1 MSAVPV
7 RPTPRTAKA
16 IRSLQMPAFWLLAGL
31 LVICGAQLLGIFDKA
46 YGKWPTATL
55 TAIVLFGLYAV
66 PFWLFIASLD
76 FLEREPWLLLA
87 TAFAWGAAVAPIVS
101 IPGNQAVH
109 DLLSKLV
116 SPQFAAA
123 WGSAIAGST
132 IEELLKGL
140 GVIVLVLIARAQ
152 INSVLDGMVY
162 GALVGLG
169 FQVVEDIIYAVNA
182 VAVAGQGDE
191 VGPVISTVFLRGFLA
206 GPWSHTIFSALVG
219 GGIAYFLVHRE
230 RSTLNRLAGAAVGFG
245 GAWLLHFLWNSP
257 LLADGIGGGA
267 GGILLGL
274 LIKGIP
280 ALLLVL
286 SLAWL
291 ARAREARFYLAEL
304 GAVADPQIATAA
316 EVGTLA
322 DPRMRLR
329 ARHHGKKVA
338 GGKGRRA
345 VRALQRAQC
354 RYAVELSRA
363 RALAGGPGAPMTV
376 DVRADPVVGR
386 ARSAVL
392 EARNRLA
399 GLGVEEA
406 LPGPHKHRRRLW
418 WPLAAV
424 VAILLLMSAF
434 HALGGG

>member
-1 MSAVPV
+1 
-7 RPTPRTAKA
+7 
-16 IRSLQMPAFWLLAGL
+16 MPAFWLLTGL
-31 LVICGAQLLGIFDKA
+31 LLICGVQLLGIFDKA
-46 YGKWPTATL
+46 FGKWPTATI
-55 TAIVLFGLYAV
+55 TAIVLFAVYAI
-66 PFWLFIASLD
+66 PFWLFIGSMD
-76 FLEREPWLLLA
+76 FLEREPRPLVA
-87 TAFAWGAAVAPIVS
+87 AAFAWGAAVAPIVS
-101 IPGNQAVH
+101 IPGNRALH
-109 DLLSKLV
+109 DLLAKLV
-116 SPQFAAA
+116 SPQFAAT
-123 WGSAIAGST
+123 WGPAIAGPT

-140 GVIVLVLIARAQ
+140 GVIVLVLIAQAQ

-191 VGPVISTVFLRGFLA
+191 VGPVISTVLLRGFLA
-206 GPWSHTIFSALVG
+206 GLWSHTIFSALAG

-230 RSTLNRLAGAAVGFG
+230 QSVTSRLAGAAVGFG

-280 ALLLVL
+280 ALVLVL

-291 ARAREARFYLAEL
+291 ARDREARFYLAEL
-304 GAVADPQIATAA
+304 GAVADPQIATTG
-316 EVGTLA
+316 EVRTLA
-322 DPRMRLR
+322 HPRLRMR
-329 ARHHGKKVA
+329 ARHRGKKVA
-338 GGKGRRA
+338 GGKGERA

-363 RALAGGPGAPMTV
+363 RAQ
-376 DVRADPVVGR
+376 ADGR
-386 ARSAVL
+386 GSDLLGDPIVQQARSALL
-392 EARNRLA
+392 EARHRLA
-399 GLGVEEA
+399 GLGIQEA
-406 LPGPHKHRRRLW
+406 LPRVHKRRRRLW
-418 WPLAAV
+418 WLPAV
-424 VAILLLMSAF
+424 VVVATLLLMSAF